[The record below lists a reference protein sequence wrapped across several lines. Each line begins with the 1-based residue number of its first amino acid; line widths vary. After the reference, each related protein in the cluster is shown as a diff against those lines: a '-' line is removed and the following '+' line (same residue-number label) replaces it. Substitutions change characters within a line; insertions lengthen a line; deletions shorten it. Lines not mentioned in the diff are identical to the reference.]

1 MTAALS
7 TPASK
12 PHWAVRMNWRNRSV
26 FFVLL
31 GLIVGLHLHQTG
43 RLAAGWA
50 WLVLQFAVYPQVIYQ
65 YARRSAHPRRAEER
79 NMALDGFCFGIWIV
93 WLGLPLWISF
103 IMFIAVCVNLVVFK
117 GPTGL
122 AELAG
127 VVVAGMLL
135 GAAVFWPPVW
145 APDTSLTVSLLCM
158 GVLTAFLVV
167 FARDG
172 YLRAKGLYESRRQAQ
187 RQLDEIRMLQVR
199 LHDMALRDPLTG
211 LFNRRSLDTA
221 LAEALARCQRAREPL
236 CVLMI
241 DIDHFK
247 HINDTHGHPAG
258 DAVLQALAHLL
269 QTHVRASDL
278 AIRMGGEEFLLALP
292 NVPIA
297 QAQERAQ
304 ALRTAFEGLQVAY
317 GAATLRGT
325 LSCGIA
331 CFPGHGASA
340 TKLVQAADAALYA
353 AKLAGRNR
361 VVAHAAQE
369 APVS

>member
-1 MTAALS
+1 
-7 TPASK
+7 
-12 PHWAVRMNWRNRSV
+12 MNWRNRSV

-65 YARRSAHPRRAEER
+65 YARRSVHPRRAEER

-135 GAAVFWPPVW
+135 GAAIFWPPVW

-158 GVLTAFLVV
+158 AVLTAFLVV

-221 LAEALARCQRAREPL
+221 LAEALARCQQAREPL

-269 QTHVRASDL
+269 QSHVRASDL

-304 ALRTAFEGLQVAY
+304 ALRTAFVGLLVA
-317 GAATLRGT
+317 
-325 LSCGIA
+325 
-331 CFPGHGASA
+331 
-340 TKLVQAADAALYA
+340 
-353 AKLAGRNR
+353 
-361 VVAHAAQE
+361 
-369 APVS
+369 